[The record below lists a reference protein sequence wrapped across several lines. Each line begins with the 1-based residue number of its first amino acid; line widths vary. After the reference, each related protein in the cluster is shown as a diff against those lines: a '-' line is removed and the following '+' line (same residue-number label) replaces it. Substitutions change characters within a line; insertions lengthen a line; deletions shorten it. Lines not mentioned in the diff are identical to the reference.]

1 MSQLEE
7 TQVENAKPERK
18 RDKFGA
24 FLKSSYDKA
33 EEGTVQ
39 GFLKGKLALEKGLGL
54 GQTPNAVPPMEA
66 VAHGPHRKVEIGWHP
81 VAGLAGKW
89 FAEQTGLGK
98 MITEKIR
105 AYPDPTQHWAV
116 LVGDYAHQLWM
127 DEHLDVIYTNE
138 RIDPAHRAD
147 GTWHTFEV
155 GETRF
160 NDEALRQAAEMV
172 IHNMRERKPAYNL
185 ISNNCQNF
193 AVNLLDVI
201 HVGAHREFGTTF
213 AIYQRATGKGKIMDL
228 FAPEDADDVQAGAQG
243 QPPGEAHAQA
253 VNNAQKVMD
262 DNTQQLNTQ
271 PGPDRGLSP
280 SPSPGHARK
289 RSWWRP
295 KSRGG
300 D

>member
-1 MSQLEE
+1 
-7 TQVENAKPERK
+7 
-18 RDKFGA
+18 
-24 FLKSSYDKA
+24 
-33 EEGTVQ
+33 
-39 GFLKGKLALEKGLGL
+39 
-54 GQTPNAVPPMEA
+54 MEA

-105 AYPDPTQHWAV
+105 SYPDPTQHWAL

-138 RIDPAHRAD
+138 RIDPQHRAD
-147 GTWHTFEV
+147 GTWRTFEV

-172 IHNMRERKPAYNL
+172 IHNMRERRPAYNL

-213 AIYQRATGKGKIMDL
+213 AIYQRATGKGRIMDL
-228 FAPEDADDVQAGAQG
+228 FAQEDADDVQAGAEG

-253 VNNAQKVMD
+253 VNHAQQVMD
-262 DNTQQLNTQ
+262 DNTQKLDTQ
-271 PGPDRGLSP
+271 PAERGLD
-280 SPSPGHARK
+280 PGQGEGEGQGLVKK
-289 RSWWRP
+289 RPWWRP
-295 KSRGG
+295 R
-300 D
+300 